1 MNYLVVK
8 AHRSEFPNPIKLKKG
23 AFIIIGEKY
32 EGPEDWEDWYYCTIP
47 GHEGGWVP
55 RQIIERTE
63 GGGAQALEDYTAM
76 ELDVDEGDV
85 LIGARKLNGWVWCR
99 HAAANTEGWVPL
111 ENLQPV
117 SE

>member
-1 MNYLVVK
+1 MNYLVIK
-8 AHRSEFPNPIKLKKG
+8 AHRSEFPNPISFKKG
-23 AFIIIGEKY
+23 ALIIAGEKY
-32 EGPEDWEDWYYCTIP
+32 DGPEDWEDWYYCTIP
-47 GHEGGWVP
+47 GHESGWVP

-63 GGGAQALEDYTAM
+63 GDAGQALEDYTAM

-85 LIGARKLNGWVWCR
+85 LTGARILNGWVWCR
-99 HAAANTEGWVPL
+99 NAAASIEGWVPL